1 MPRGNWLSTIG
12 VTTTSNP
19 MNQDFKDLLRLFA
32 EHDVEYLVVGGY
44 AVMHHAQP
52 RYTKDLDIWIHPDA
66 GNAGRVAQA
75 LRKFGV
81 PLTEVTPD
89 DFAQEG
95 LQFMIGVPPCAVDFL
110 TTVEGLDFPVAWAS
124 RSTSMVDGITVYY
137 LSLRD
142 LIESKKATS
151 RPQDLA
157 DLDELA
163 KTIPQPEGGDE

>member
-1 MPRGNWLSTIG
+1 
-12 VTTTSNP
+12 

-32 EHDVEYLVVGGY
+32 ENDVEYLVVGGY

-52 RYTKDLDIWIHPDA
+52 RYTKDLDIWIHPNT
-66 GNAGRVAQA
+66 GNAGRVARA
-75 LRKFGV
+75 LRQFGV

-110 TTVEGLDFPVAWAS
+110 TTVEGLDFPKAWAS
-124 RSTSMVDGITVYY
+124 RSTSNVDGIPVCY
-137 LSLRD
+137 LSLQD
-142 LIESKKATS
+142 LIDSKKATG

-163 KTIPQPEGGDE
+163 KTSPREGGSE

>member
-1 MPRGNWLSTIG
+1 MPRGNWLSNTG
-12 VTTTSNP
+12 ATTTSNP

-52 RYTKDLDIWIHPDA
+52 RYTKDLDIWIRPDA

-89 DFAQEG
+89 DFAQQG
-95 LQFMIGVPPCAVDFL
+95 LQFMIGIPPCAVDFL
-110 TTVEGLDFPVAWAS
+110 TTVEGLDFPTAWES
-124 RSTSMVDGITVYY
+124 RSMSVVDGIPVCY

-142 LIESKKATS
+142 LIEAKKATG

-163 KTIPQPEGGDE
+163 KTIPHPEGGAE

>member
-1 MPRGNWLSTIG
+1 MPHGNWSSNTG
-12 VTTTSNP
+12 VTTISNP
-19 MNQDFKDLLRLFA
+19 MNQDFKDLLRLSA

-52 RYTKDLDIWIHPDA
+52 RYTKNLDLWIHPDA
-66 GNAGRVAQA
+66 ENASRVGQA
-75 LRKFGV
+75 LREFGV

-95 LQFMIGVPPCAVDFL
+95 LQFMIGVPPCAIDFL
-110 TTVEGLDFPVAWAS
+110 TTAEGLDFPTPWAS
-124 RSTSMVDGITVYY
+124 RSSTVVDGIPVCY

-142 LIESKKATS
+142 LIASKKATG

-157 DLDELA
+157 DLDELS
-163 KTIPQPEGGDE
+163 KTIPQQQGGAE